1 MIMCSYKKIAITNR
15 EIFRKYHPGANSE
28 EYAGYIR
35 RLAEKL
41 DYVILREKDL
51 TEAEYEKFAR
61 LVLDG
66 WKETQEK
73 LILHTY
79 VGVARRLGHLR
90 IHLPMLEFVRW
101 QNDLDDFAEKGV
113 STHSLDE
120 ALYAQEHGADYIT
133 ASHIFA
139 TDCKRG
145 LEPRG
150 LDFLHE
156 ICEKVTIPVYAL
168 GGIHAAN
175 EASVIQA
182 GAAGA
187 CRMSDYLKEI

>member
-73 LILHTY
+73 LISAYLCRCCTKT
-79 VGVARRLGHLR
+79 GASPDSSSDAG
-90 IHLPMLEFVRW
+90 ICQM
-101 QNDLDDFAEKGV
+101 AEG
-113 STHSLDE
+113 S
-120 ALYAQEHGADYIT
+120 
-133 ASHIFA
+133 
-139 TDCKRG
+139 
-145 LEPRG
+145 
-150 LDFLHE
+150 
-156 ICEKVTIPVYAL
+156 
-168 GGIHAAN
+168 
-175 EASVIQA
+175 
-182 GAAGA
+182 
-187 CRMSDYLKEI
+187 